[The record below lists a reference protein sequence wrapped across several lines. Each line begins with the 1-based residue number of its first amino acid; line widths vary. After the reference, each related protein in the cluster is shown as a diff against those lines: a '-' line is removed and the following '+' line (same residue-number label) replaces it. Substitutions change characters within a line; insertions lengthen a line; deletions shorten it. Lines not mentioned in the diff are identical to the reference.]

1 LNLVAEI
8 ACTIQAF
15 KHSKIA
21 KQSGAWGRGSFL
33 RRVHGTG
40 KTAMFW
46 DQAIETIDRAAL
58 ERLQLQRLQE
68 TVRRV
73 AAHVPFYQKKFAE
86 LGVKPGDIRSLADL
100 RRLPFTTS
108 ADLRANYPTGLLAV
122 PLDDALRLHTSSGTT
137 GKPKALFF
145 SRQDVDNAAEL
156 CARSFVMT
164 GVTKRDVFQNLMTYG
179 MFTGALVTHYGA
191 EKVGC
196 LVIPAG
202 PGNSERQLMLMQD
215 FRTTFLHV
223 TPSYALYLAT
233 FMEGHGVDP
242 RRDLALRKAF
252 VGAEPYTEETRRK
265 IETGLGL
272 DVYNSYGLS
281 EMNGPGVAFECEQK
295 QGMHLWEDHFIA
307 EIIDPQTGEPVRE
320 GEAGELV
327 MTTLCREAMPLL
339 RYRTR
344 DITSFLTTLCPCG
357 RTHRRLNRIAGRS
370 DDMLIVRGVN
380 IYPQQI
386 ERVLMAEPGVG
397 RNYQIA
403 LEGLDEMT
411 IKVEL
416 AEAGFEAKVEQLM
429 KLQNHLAEKL
439 RAEILVKPRV
449 QLLPP
454 CSLPVSDG
462 KARRVIDNRKL

>member
-1 LNLVAEI
+1 
-8 ACTIQAF
+8 
-15 KHSKIA
+15 
-21 KQSGAWGRGSFL
+21 
-33 RRVHGTG
+33 
-40 KTAMFW
+40 MFW

-73 AAHVPFYQKKFAE
+73 AAHVPFYQQKFAE
-86 LGVKPGDIRSLADL
+86 LGVTPGDIRSLADL

-122 PLDDALRLHTSSGTT
+122 PHDDALRLHTSSGTT

-156 CARSFVMT
+156 CARSFVAT
-164 GVTKRDVFQNLMTYG
+164 GVTKRDVFQNMMTYG

-215 FRTTFLHV
+215 FRTTFVHV

-233 FMEGHGVDP
+233 FMEERGVDP

-252 VGAEPYTEETRRK
+252 VGAEPYTMETRRK
-265 IETGLGL
+265 IEESLGL

-295 QGMHLWEDHFIA
+295 HGMHLWEDHFIA
-307 EIIDPQTGEPVRE
+307 EIINPQTGEPVGE
-320 GEAGELV
+320 GETGELV

-344 DITSFLTTLCPCG
+344 DITSLLATPCACG

-439 RAEILVKPRV
+439 RTEILVKPRV

-454 CSLPVSDG
+454 GSLPVSDG

>member
-1 LNLVAEI
+1 
-8 ACTIQAF
+8 
-15 KHSKIA
+15 
-21 KQSGAWGRGSFL
+21 
-33 RRVHGTG
+33 
-40 KTAMFW
+40 MFW
-46 DQAIETIDRAAL
+46 DRKNETLDRVAL
-58 ERLQLQRLQE
+58 ERLQLKRLQE

-73 AAHVPFYQKKFAE
+73 AGRVPFYRQKFAE
-86 LGVKPGDIRSLADL
+86 LDVMPEDIRSLADL
-100 RRLPFTTS
+100 RRLPFTGS
-108 ADLRANYPTGLLAV
+108 ADLRANYPTGLLAM
-122 PLDDALRLHTSSGTT
+122 PYDTTLRLHTSSGTT

-145 SRQDVDNAAEL
+145 SRHDVDNAAEL

-164 GVTKRDVFQNLMTYG
+164 GITHKDVFQNMMTYG

-191 EKVGC
+191 EKIGC

-215 FRTTFLHV
+215 FRTTFIHL

-233 FMEGHGVDP
+233 FLEKHGVDP
-242 RRDLALRKAF
+242 RRDLALRKAV
-252 VGAEPYTEETRRK
+252 VGAEPYTEETCRK
-265 IETGLGL
+265 IEEGLGV

-281 EMNGPGVAFECEQK
+281 EMNGPGIAFECVQK
-295 QGMHLWEDHFIA
+295 HGMHLWEDHFLI
-307 EIIDPQTGEPVRE
+307 EIIDPQTGETLPD

-327 MTTLCREAMPLL
+327 MTTLTREAMPLL

-344 DITSFLTTLCPCG
+344 DITSIITKPCPCG

-386 ERVLMAEPGVG
+386 ERVLMVQSGVG
-397 RNYQIA
+397 RNYLIS

-416 AEAGFEAKVEQLM
+416 AEAGFEGQVEQLV
-429 KLQNHLAEKL
+429 KLQSQLAEKL
-439 RAEILVKPRV
+439 RTEILIKPQV

-454 CSLPVSDG
+454 GSLPVSEC
-462 KARRVIDNRKL
+462 KAKRVIDNRKL

>member
-1 LNLVAEI
+1 
-8 ACTIQAF
+8 
-15 KHSKIA
+15 
-21 KQSGAWGRGSFL
+21 
-33 RRVHGTG
+33 
-40 KTAMFW
+40 MFR
-46 DQAIETIDRAAL
+46 DQAIETIPRAAL
-58 ERLQLQRLQE
+58 EQLQLQRLQD

-73 AAHVPFYQKKFAE
+73 AAHVPFYQQKFAE
-86 LGVKPGDIRSLADL
+86 LGVQPDDIQSLADL

-122 PLDDALRLHTSSGTT
+122 PYDEALRLHTSSGTT

-156 CARSFVMT
+156 CARSFVAT
-164 GVTKRDVFQNLMTYG
+164 GVTKRDVFQNMMTYG

-233 FMEGHGVDP
+233 FMEEHGVDP
-242 RRDLALRKAF
+242 RRDLAVRKAF
-252 VGAEPYTEETRRK
+252 VGAEPYTLETRRK
-265 IETGLGL
+265 IEDSLGL

-295 QGMHLWEDHFIA
+295 RGMHLWEDHFLA
-307 EIIDPQTGEPVRE
+307 EILDPQTGEPVRA
-320 GEAGELV
+320 GEPGELV
-327 MTTLCREAMPLL
+327 LTTLCREAMPLL

-344 DITSFLTTLCPCG
+344 DLTVLLATPCPCG
-357 RTHRRLNRIAGRS
+357 RTHRRLDRIAGRS

-429 KLQNHLAEKL
+429 KLQSHLAEKL

-454 CSLPVSDG
+454 RSLPVSEG

>member
-1 LNLVAEI
+1 MI
-8 ACTIQAF
+8 R
-15 KHSKIA
+15 H
-21 KQSGAWGRGSFL
+21 L
-33 RRVHGTG
+33 RARPALHRVHSAG
-40 KTAMFW
+40 KTTMFR
-46 DQAIETIDRAAL
+46 DQAIETLDRAAL

-68 TVRRV
+68 TVHRV
-73 AAHVPFYQKKFAE
+73 AAHVPFYRQKLAE
-86 LGVKPGDIRSLADL
+86 LGVTPGDLRSLADL
-100 RRLPFTTS
+100 RRLPLTTS
-108 ADLRANYPTGLLAV
+108 ADLRANYPAGLLAV
-122 PLDDALRLHTSSGTT
+122 PFDDALRLHTSSGTT

-164 GVTKRDVFQNLMTYG
+164 GITKKDVFQNMMTYG

-202 PGNSERQLMLMQD
+202 PGNTERQLMLMQD
-215 FRTTFLHV
+215 FRTTFIHV

-233 FMEGHGVDP
+233 FLEKHGVDP

-252 VGAEPYTEETRRK
+252 VGAEPYTDETRRK
-265 IETGLGL
+265 IEEGLGL

-281 EMNGPGVAFECEQK
+281 EMNGPGVAFECGQK
-295 QGMHLWEDHFIA
+295 HGMHLWEDHFLI
-307 EIIDPQTGEPVRE
+307 EIIHPQTGKPVRD

-344 DITSFLTTLCPCG
+344 DITSILTGPCPCG

-386 ERVLMAEPGVG
+386 ERVLMAQSGVG

-403 LEGLDEMT
+403 LEGLDELT
-411 IKVEL
+411 VKVEL
-416 AEAGFEAKVEQLM
+416 AEAGFEGQVEQLM

-439 RAEILVKPRV
+439 RTEILVKPQV

-454 CSLPVSDG
+454 GSLPVSEG
-462 KARRVIDNRKL
+462 KAKRVIDNRKL

>member
-1 LNLVAEI
+1 
-8 ACTIQAF
+8 
-15 KHSKIA
+15 
-21 KQSGAWGRGSFL
+21 
-33 RRVHGTG
+33 
-40 KTAMFW
+40 MFR
-46 DQAIETIDRAAL
+46 DQKIETLDRVAL
-58 ERLQLQRLQE
+58 ERLQLQRLQD
-68 TVRRV
+68 TLRRV
-73 AAHVPFYQKKFAE
+73 AAHVPFYQQKFAE
-86 LGVKPGDIRSLADL
+86 LCLKPDGIKLLADL

-122 PLDDALRLHTSSGTT
+122 PLDDTLRLHTSSGTT

-164 GVTKRDVFQNLMTYG
+164 GVTKKDVFQNMMTYG
-179 MFTGALVTHYGA
+179 LFTGALVTHYGA

-202 PGNSERQLMLMQD
+202 PGNSERQLLLMQD
-215 FRTTFLHV
+215 FRTTFIHL

-233 FMEGHGVDP
+233 FMEKHGVDP

-252 VGAEPYTEETRRK
+252 VGAEPYTQATRLK
-265 IETGLGL
+265 IEEGLGV

-281 EMNGPGVAFECEQK
+281 EMNGPGVAFECECK
-295 QGMHLWEDHFIA
+295 QGMHLWEDHFLI
-307 EIIDPQTGEPVRE
+307 EIINPQTGEPLPD
-320 GEAGELV
+320 GQTGELV
-327 MTTLCREAMPLL
+327 MTTLTREAMPLL

-344 DITSFLTTLCPCG
+344 DITSMIAEPCQCG
-357 RTHRRLNRIAGRS
+357 RTHRRLSRITGRS

-386 ERVLMAEPGVG
+386 ERVLMATPGIG
-397 RNYQIA
+397 RNYMIQ

-411 IKVEL
+411 VKVEL
-416 AEAGFEAKVEQLM
+416 ADAGFDGQVEHLM
-429 KLQNHLAEKL
+429 KLQNQLAE
-439 RAEILVKPRV
+439 RMRTEILVKPQI

-454 CSLPVSDG
+454 GSLPVSEG
-462 KARRVIDNRKL
+462 KAKRVIDNRKM